1 MTGSCL
7 CCFSKRKGEDNVE
20 GQRDEDQSGGDHDGV
35 SGAQDNNYNRDGAQP
50 NRGHGDDSIEEASV
64 APDSDPERE
73 HETRP

>member
-35 SGAQDNNYNRDGAQP
+35 SGAQDNNYNR
-50 NRGHGDDSIEEASV
+50 
-64 APDSDPERE
+64 
-73 HETRP
+73 